1 MVQPVLRVVK
11 LSKHFDGLKAVDE
24 VSFQVLPR
32 TITSLIGPNGAG
44 KTTIF
49 NVISGLLPATAG
61 EVYYSGNKIDGE
73 PPQKIARLGLGR
85 TFQEPRLFNHMSVL
99 ENVQV
104 GFPNQSGE
112 RLLAALLRT
121 SKLKREEAENREK
134 AMEILKFVGL
144 ADRAHEL
151 AENLAYGQQR
161 FLSVA
166 RVLATNPE
174 LLLMD
179 EPTVGLHPEE
189 IHRLMELLTRTVQ
202 ERSQTILLIE
212 HNMDVVMASSHWV
225 CLLVEGRIVA
235 AGTADEIK
243 EHPKLWEAYL
253 GSGATT
259 LGKGSP

>member
-1 MVQPVLRVVK
+1 MAPPVLKVQN
-11 LSKHFDGLKAVDE
+11 LSKHFGGLKAVDG

-32 TITSLIGPNGAG
+32 SITSLIGPNGAG

-49 NVISGLLPATAG
+49 NMISGLLPASAG
-61 EVYYSGNKIDGE
+61 EIYYNGNNIEGQ

-99 ENVQV
+99 ENVLV
-104 GFPNQSGE
+104 GFPDQSGE
-112 RLLAALLRT
+112 KFLATLLRT
-121 SKLKREEAENREK
+121 GKLKREEAENREK

-166 RVLATNPE
+166 RVLATNPD

-189 IHRLMELLTRTVQ
+189 IRRLMELIARTVR
-202 ERSQTILLIE
+202 ERGQAILLVE
-212 HNMDVVMASSHWV
+212 HNMDVVMAISHWV
-225 CLLVEGRIVA
+225 FLLVEGSIVA
-235 AGTADEIK
+235 QGTPEQMKNNPA
-243 EHPKLWEAYL
+243 LWEAYL
-253 GSGATT
+253 GVTGGQAS
-259 LGKGSP
+259 